1 MMAYL
6 GGLSGDERE
15 MFQTLLAHFVN
26 RLNDERRLTAE
37 LRDKL
42 EAADERISLL
52 EMQAYGLF

>member
-1 MMAYL
+1 MAYL
-6 GGLSGDERE
+6 GGMDNDERS
-15 MFQTLLAHFVN
+15 MFQSLIAHFVN

-52 EMQAYGLF
+52 EAAAFGLF

>member
-1 MMAYL
+1 MAYL
-6 GGLSGDERE
+6 GGMDNDERS
-15 MFQTLLAHFVN
+15 MFQSLIAHFVN